1 MSLIFQITF
10 SLQFSDHVLWK
21 LKPHPPFSCRAVII
35 TSLALDRTLMPFPVS
50 NLTENGRDRDQRQIS
65 DRVNETQLIAR
76 VIAGDRLAGRTL
88 YDTHAPR
95 VYSLAYRLSGDAEK
109 AREFTQDT
117 FIRAFSRLSQFRGDA
132 AFSTWLHRIVVT
144 VVSNARR
151 SELRMAREVELDEAD
166 GIEVFAAEA
175 EPDLKECISRAVNN
189 LSDAY
194 RMTLIMHDIEGYTH
208 AEIAGILGVPEGT
221 CKSRLSAAR
230 AQLRQELAAFK
241 E

>member
-1 MSLIFQITF
+1 M
-10 SLQFSDHVLWK
+10 
-21 LKPHPPFSCRAVII
+21 
-35 TSLALDRTLMPFPVS
+35 SLALTPQSALTELFLGMACRTLQA
-50 NLTENGRDRDQRQIS
+50 NGRDREPAVDA
-65 DRVNETQLIAR
+65 DRVNESQLIAQ
-76 VIAGDRLAGRTL
+76 VMAGDRLAGRAL

-95 VYSLAYRLSGDAEK
+95 LYALAYRMSGDAEK

-132 AFSTWLHRIVVT
+132 AFSTWLHRIMVT

-151 SELRMAREVELDEAD
+151 SELRFGREVGLDEAD
-166 GIEVFAAEA
+166 GIEASAPEA
-175 EPDLKECISRAVNN
+175 EPDLKECIARALEN
-189 LSDAY
+189 LSEVY
-194 RMTLIMHDIEGYTH
+194 RTTLIMHDIQGYTH

-230 AQLRQELAAFK
+230 AQMRHDLAAFK

>member
-1 MSLIFQITF
+1 M
-10 SLQFSDHVLWK
+10 
-21 LKPHPPFSCRAVII
+21 
-35 TSLALDRTLMPFPVS
+35 
-50 NLTENGRDRDQRQIS
+50 
-65 DRVNETQLIAR
+65 NERELIAR
-76 VIAGDRLAGRTL
+76 VIAGDRLAGRAL

-132 AFSTWLHRIVVT
+132 AFSTWLHRITVT

-151 SELRMAREVELDEAD
+151 SETRIAREVTLDEAHSV
-166 GIEVFAAEA
+166 EASAPEA
-175 EPDLKECISRAVNN
+175 EPDLKDSIARAVED
-189 LSDAY
+189 LSEVY
-194 RMTLIMHDIEGYTH
+194 RTTLIMHDIEGYTH
-208 AEIAGILGVPEGT
+208 AEIAEVLGVPEGT

-230 AQLRQELAAFK
+230 AQLREALAAFK

>member
-1 MSLIFQITF
+1 M
-10 SLQFSDHVLWK
+10 
-21 LKPHPPFSCRAVII
+21 
-35 TSLALDRTLMPFPVS
+35 
-50 NLTENGRDRDQRQIS
+50 
-65 DRVNETQLIAR
+65 
-76 VIAGDRLAGRTL
+76 AGRAL
-88 YDTHAPR
+88 YDMHASR

-144 VVSNARR
+144 IVSNARR
-151 SELRMAREVELDEAD
+151 SEIRFAREVALEEAHSIEVTAPEAD
-166 GIEVFAAEA
+166 
-175 EPDLKECISRAVNN
+175 PDLKECIARAVER

-194 RMTLIMHDIEGYTH
+194 RTTLIMHDIEGYTH

-230 AQLRQELAAFK
+230 AQLREELAAFK

>member
-1 MSLIFQITF
+1 M
-10 SLQFSDHVLWK
+10 
-21 LKPHPPFSCRAVII
+21 
-35 TSLALDRTLMPFPVS
+35 
-50 NLTENGRDRDQRQIS
+50 
-65 DRVNETQLIAR
+65 NETQLIAQ
-76 VIAGDRLAGRTL
+76 VIAGDRLAGRAL
-88 YDTHAPR
+88 YDMHASR

-117 FIRAFSRLSQFRGDA
+117 FIRAFSRLPQFRGDA

-144 VVSNARR
+144 IVSNARR
-151 SELRMAREVELDEAD
+151 SEIRFAREVALEEAHSIEVTAPEAD
-166 GIEVFAAEA
+166 
-175 EPDLKECISRAVNN
+175 PDLKECIARAVER

-194 RMTLIMHDIEGYTH
+194 RTTLIMHDIEGYTH

-230 AQLRQELAAFK
+230 AQLRNELAAFK

>member
-1 MSLIFQITF
+1 M
-10 SLQFSDHVLWK
+10 
-21 LKPHPPFSCRAVII
+21 
-35 TSLALDRTLMPFPVS
+35 
-50 NLTENGRDRDQRQIS
+50 
-65 DRVNETQLIAR
+65 NERQLIAR
-76 VIAGDRLAGRTL
+76 VLAGDRLAGRTL

-117 FIRAFSRLSQFRGDA
+117 FIRAFSRLAQFRGDA

-151 SELRMAREVELDEAD
+151 SEVRIAREVALDEAHS
-166 GIEVFAAEA
+166 IEMTAPAA
-175 EPDLKECISRAVNN
+175 EPDLKESIARAVDN
-189 LSDAY
+189 LSEAY
-194 RMTLIMHDIEGYTH
+194 RTTLILHDIEGYTH
-208 AEIAGILGVPEGT
+208 AEIASMLGVPEGT

-230 AQLRQELAAFK
+230 AQLREQLAAFK

>member
-1 MSLIFQITF
+1 M
-10 SLQFSDHVLWK
+10 
-21 LKPHPPFSCRAVII
+21 
-35 TSLALDRTLMPFPVS
+35 
-50 NLTENGRDRDQRQIS
+50 
-65 DRVNETQLIAR
+65 NETQLIAQ
-76 VIAGDRLAGRTL
+76 VIAGDRLAGRAL
-88 YDTHAPR
+88 YDMHASR

-144 VVSNARR
+144 IVSNARR
-151 SELRMAREVELDEAD
+151 SEIRFAREVALEEAHSIEVTAPEAD
-166 GIEVFAAEA
+166 
-175 EPDLKECISRAVNN
+175 PDLKECIARAVER

-194 RMTLIMHDIEGYTH
+194 RTTLIMHDIEGYTH

-230 AQLRQELAAFK
+230 AQLREELAAFK

>member
-1 MSLIFQITF
+1 
-10 SLQFSDHVLWK
+10 
-21 LKPHPPFSCRAVII
+21 
-35 TSLALDRTLMPFPVS
+35 
-50 NLTENGRDRDQRQIS
+50 
-65 DRVNETQLIAR
+65 VNETQLIAQ
-76 VIAGDRLAGRTL
+76 VIAGDRLAGRAL
-88 YDTHAPR
+88 YDMHASR

-117 FIRAFSRLSQFRGDA
+117 FIRAFSRLPQFRGDA

-144 VVSNARR
+144 IVSNARR
-151 SELRMAREVELDEAD
+151 SEIRFAREVALEEAHSIEVTAPEAD
-166 GIEVFAAEA
+166 
-175 EPDLKECISRAVNN
+175 PDLKECIARAVER

-194 RMTLIMHDIEGYTH
+194 RTTLIMHDIEGYTH

-230 AQLRQELAAFK
+230 AQLREELAAFK

>member
-1 MSLIFQITF
+1 MTVS
-10 SLQFSDHVLWK
+10 K
-21 LKPHPPFSCRAVII
+21 LSANH
-35 TSLALDRTLMPFPVS
+35 
-50 NLTENGRDRDQRQIS
+50 DRDGGPS
-65 DRVNETQLIAR
+65 LRVNESQLIAR

-95 VYSLAYRLSGDAEK
+95 VFSLAFRLTGDAEK
-109 AREFTQDT
+109 AKEFTQDT

-151 SELRMAREVELDEAD
+151 SEVRTSREVALDEASS
-166 GIEVFAAEA
+166 IEAGAPEA
-175 EPDLKECISRAVNN
+175 EPDLKECIARAVER
-189 LSDAY
+189 LSEAY
-194 RMTLIMHDIEGYTH
+194 RLTLILHDVEGYTH
-208 AEIAGILGVPEGT
+208 AEIAAILGVPEGT

-230 AQLRQELAAFK
+230 AQLRQDLAAFK